1 MSTPPEVLRYPV
13 APPPT
18 TPRPFGLLSVATDGE
33 GSPAAGPA
41 PWERGVDYY
50 SPNCN
55 NTTGSLEGFCPV
67 PDETEKE
74 LTPFDPVRVEGA
86 PFTVTSG
93 TICLAP
99 NFDAEGEARAQLAR
113 GEEYR
118 VEDVFFNAQLARPDV
133 EDLGVATD
141 VSYAVGAL
149 EAYAAEHYGAQPVL
163 HVPTVILPSMFRDN
177 LVVRDGN
184 RIVTG
189 WGTPVVVGAGYPQSV
204 PATLLITGQ
213 VTLWRS
219 EVFVNSD
226 FNVRKN
232 ERLAIAE
239 RTYVVT
245 ADCLAARIEI
255 PGCPDDGGEEEA

>member
-13 APPPT
+13 APPPA
-18 TPRPFGLLSVATDGE
+18 TPRPFGLLSVAVDGE

-50 SPNCN
+50 SPNCDAA
-55 NTTGSLEGFCPV
+55 TGSLEGFCPA

-74 LTPFDPVRVEGA
+74 LTPFDPVRVEGV

-99 NFDAEGEARAQLAR
+99 TFDAEGEAEAQLER
-113 GEEYR
+113 GEGFR
-118 VEDVFFNAQLARPDV
+118 VEDQFFAAQLSRPDLV
-133 EDLGVATD
+133 DLGAAPDVAC
-141 VSYAVGAL
+141 ALGAL
-149 EAYAAEHYGAQPVL
+149 EAHAAVHYGARPVL
-163 HVPTVILPSMFRDN
+163 HVPVILMPLLFRDQ
-177 LVVRDGN
+177 LVRVEGE

-189 WGTPVVVGAGYPQSV
+189 WGTPVAVGAGYPQDD
-204 PATLLITGQ
+204 PATLLITGV
-213 VTLWRS
+213 VTMWRT

-239 RTYVVT
+239 RTYALA
-245 ADCLAARIEI
+245 ADCLAATVTV
-255 PGCPDDGGEEEA
+255 PGCPGGETQ

>member
-13 APPPT
+13 APPPAA
-18 TPRPFGLLSVATDGE
+18 PRPFGLLSVAVDGE

-55 NTTGSLEGFCPV
+55 AATGSLEGFCPA

-74 LTPFDPVRVEGA
+74 LVPFDPVRVEGI

-99 NFDAEGEARAQLAR
+99 SFDAEAEAEAQLAR
-113 GEEYR
+113 GEAFR
-118 VEDVFFNAQLARPDV
+118 VEDLFFAAQLARPDLV
-133 EDLGVATD
+133 DLGESPDITCAL
-141 VSYAVGAL
+141 GAL
-149 EAYAAEHYGAQPVL
+149 EAYAAVHYGAQPVL
-163 HVPTVILPSMFRDN
+163 HVPVILMPMIFRYARP
-177 LVVRDGN
+177 VREGD
-184 RIVTG
+184 RLVTG
-189 WGTPVVVGAGYPQSV
+189 WGTPIAIGAGYPQTD
-204 PATLLITGQ
+204 PATLLITGA
-213 VTLWRS
+213 VTVWRT
-219 EVFVNSD
+219 EVITNSD

-239 RTYVVT
+239 RTYALT
-245 ADCLAARIEI
+245 ADCIAATVTI
-255 PGCPDDGGEEEA
+255 PGCPGGETP